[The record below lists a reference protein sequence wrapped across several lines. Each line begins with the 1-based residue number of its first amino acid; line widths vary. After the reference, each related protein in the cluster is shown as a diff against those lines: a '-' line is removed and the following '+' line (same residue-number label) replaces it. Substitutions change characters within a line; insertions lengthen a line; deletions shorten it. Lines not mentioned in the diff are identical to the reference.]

1 MFVCCVSR
9 STTASQTAIV
19 DDWCE
24 GERTQENQG
33 ERREDKDRPWAW
45 AKILCMVTIC
55 NSFNCN
61 TVTHLIKQQLDKT
74 TMNSFM
80 KATPNKPF
88 WDLTVPEISQWIHA
102 LTPGV
107 PNTGGMLFPVA
118 SAASNKSEEFTA
130 KKAQGELLVRNLMT
144 ALSCA
149 SSFGSS
155 SNGGSKMSPDAK
167 RQKLD
172 PNSNTAVGTGDRYKI
187 LDPSFA
193 KSSSSNN
200 NNNTNE
206 NTTELSPRAI
216 LSRITLGGLVNGMSG
231 VDGGCVDTLS
241 CIPLSD
247 LQKSEDN
254 NGATPSKGI
263 DAVIDTAGNCVLKDL
278 IKLARG
284 LLRSISAR

>member
-1 MFVCCVSR
+1 
-9 STTASQTAIV
+9 
-19 DDWCE
+19 
-24 GERTQENQG
+24 
-33 ERREDKDRPWAW
+33 
-45 AKILCMVTIC
+45 
-55 NSFNCN
+55 
-61 TVTHLIKQQLDKT
+61 
-74 TMNSFM
+74 MNSLM
-80 KATPNKPF
+80 KATSNKPF
-88 WDLTVPEISQWIHA
+88 WDLTVPEISHWIHA

-118 SAASNKSEEFTA
+118 SASNKSEAFAA

-172 PNSNTAVGTGDRYKI
+172 HNDNTAGTGDRYKI

-193 KSSSSNN
+193 KSSSSSN
-200 NNNTNE
+200 NNNTND
-206 NTTELSPRAI
+206 NTTELSPGAI

-254 NGATPSKGI
+254 NGTTPSKGI
-263 DAVIDTAGNCVLKDL
+263 DAVIDTAGNCILKDL

>member
-1 MFVCCVSR
+1 
-9 STTASQTAIV
+9 
-19 DDWCE
+19 
-24 GERTQENQG
+24 
-33 ERREDKDRPWAW
+33 
-45 AKILCMVTIC
+45 
-55 NSFNCN
+55 
-61 TVTHLIKQQLDKT
+61 
-74 TMNSFM
+74 MNSFM
-80 KATPNKPF
+80 KATSNKPF
-88 WDLTVPEISQWIHA
+88 WDLTVPEISHWIHA

-118 SAASNKSEEFTA
+118 ASASAASNKSEEFAA

-155 SNGGSKMSPDAK
+155 SNGDNSKMSPDAK

-172 PNSNTAVGTGDRYKI
+172 HNNNTAGTGDRYKI

-193 KSSSSNN
+193 KSSSSSNNN

-206 NTTELSPRAI
+206 NTTELSPGAI

-254 NGATPSKGI
+254 NGTTPSKGI
-263 DAVIDTAGNCVLKDL
+263 DAVIDTAGNCILKDL

>member
-1 MFVCCVSR
+1 
-9 STTASQTAIV
+9 
-19 DDWCE
+19 
-24 GERTQENQG
+24 
-33 ERREDKDRPWAW
+33 
-45 AKILCMVTIC
+45 
-55 NSFNCN
+55 
-61 TVTHLIKQQLDKT
+61 
-74 TMNSFM
+74 M
-80 KATPNKPF
+80 KATSNKPF

-118 SAASNKSEEFTA
+118 VSASAASNKSEEFAA

-149 SSFGSS
+149 SSFGVS
-155 SNGGSKMSPDAK
+155 SNGDSKMSPDAK

-172 PNSNTAVGTGDRYKI
+172 HNNNTAVGTGDRYKI

-200 NNNTNE
+200 NNNNTNE
-206 NTTELSPRAI
+206 NTTELSPGAI

-254 NGATPSKGI
+254 NNSNSNNGTTPAKGI

>member
-1 MFVCCVSR
+1 M
-9 STTASQTAIV
+9 
-19 DDWCE
+19 
-24 GERTQENQG
+24 
-33 ERREDKDRPWAW
+33 K
-45 AKILCMVTIC
+45 
-55 NSFNCN
+55 
-61 TVTHLIKQQLDKT
+61 
-74 TMNSFM
+74 
-80 KATPNKPF
+80 KATSNKPF
-88 WDLTVPEISQWIHA
+88 WDLTVPEISHWIHA

-118 SAASNKSEEFTA
+118 AAASAASNKSEEFAA

-155 SNGGSKMSPDAK
+155 SNGDSKMNPDAK

-172 PNSNTAVGTGDRYKI
+172 HNNNTAGTGDRYKI

-200 NNNTNE
+200 NNTNE
-206 NTTELSPRAI
+206 NTTELSPGAI

-231 VDGGCVDTLS
+231 VHGGCVDTLS

-254 NGATPSKGI
+254 NGATPAKGI

>member
-1 MFVCCVSR
+1 M
-9 STTASQTAIV
+9 T
-19 DDWCE
+19 
-24 GERTQENQG
+24 
-33 ERREDKDRPWAW
+33 
-45 AKILCMVTIC
+45 
-55 NSFNCN
+55 
-61 TVTHLIKQQLDKT
+61 
-74 TMNSFM
+74 SFM
-80 KATPNKPF
+80 NATSNKPF
-88 WDLTVPEISQWIHA
+88 WDLTVPEISHWIHA

-118 SAASNKSEEFTA
+118 ASASAASNKSEEFAA
-130 KKAQGELLVRNLMT
+130 KKAQGELLIRNLMT

-155 SNGGSKMSPDAK
+155 SNGDNNSKMSPDAK

-172 PNSNTAVGTGDRYKI
+172 HNNNTAVGTGDRYKI

-200 NNNTNE
+200 NNNNITNE
-206 NTTELSPRAI
+206 NTTELSPGAI

-241 CIPLSD
+241 CIPLID

-254 NGATPSKGI
+254 NTNSNSNNGTTPSKGI

>member
-1 MFVCCVSR
+1 
-9 STTASQTAIV
+9 
-19 DDWCE
+19 
-24 GERTQENQG
+24 
-33 ERREDKDRPWAW
+33 
-45 AKILCMVTIC
+45 
-55 NSFNCN
+55 
-61 TVTHLIKQQLDKT
+61 
-74 TMNSFM
+74 MNSFM
-80 KATPNKPF
+80 KATSNKPF
-88 WDLTVPEISQWIHA
+88 WDLTVPEISHWIHA

-107 PNTGGMLFPVA
+107 PNTGGMLFPAAASA
-118 SAASNKSEEFTA
+118 SAASNKSEEFAA

-155 SNGGSKMSPDAK
+155 SSNGDNNSKSPDAK
-167 RQKLD
+167 RQKID
-172 PNSNTAVGTGDRYKI
+172 HNNNTTAGTGDRYKI

-193 KSSSSNN
+193 KSSSSSNNNN

-206 NTTELSPRAI
+206 NTTELSPGAI

-254 NGATPSKGI
+254 NGTTPSKGI
-263 DAVIDTAGNCVLKDL
+263 DAVIDTAGNCILKDL